1 MIQDGPL
8 PPPAQDGRPDAPL
21 FFEVLRTRRSVRAFQ
36 SQPVDEA
43 LLQRILA
50 AANSAP
56 SAGNVQGYE
65 IVVVRDAAKRE
76 ALVPVC
82 YNQKF
87 IAQAPVVLVFC
98 MHPQRSEAKY
108 GKEGGEFFSLQ
119 DATIACA
126 YAELAIAALGLA
138 TVWIGAIN
146 VPALR
151 QVIALPAEWKPV
163 ALLPVGYRAEN
174 PPPTTRRPLSELVH
188 EM

>member
-1 MIQDGPL
+1 MNPVPPL
-8 PPPAQDGRPDAPL
+8 PTPLRPDAPDSPK
-21 FFEVLRTRRSVRAFQ
+21 FFEVLRTRRSVRAFR
-36 SQPVDEA
+36 SQAVDEA
-43 LLQRILA
+43 LLQQILA

-56 SAGNVQGYE
+56 SAGNLQGYE
-65 IVVVRDAAKRE
+65 IVVARDASKRE
-76 ALVPVC
+76 ALVAAC

-98 MHPQRSEAKY
+98 ANAQRSEAKY

-138 TVWIGAIN
+138 TVWIGAIE
-146 VPALR
+146 VAALR
-151 QVIALPAEWKPV
+151 RIVGLPDQWKPV

-174 PPPTTRRPLSELVH
+174 PPATPRRPLTELVH
-188 EM
+188 ER